1 MAKPAWLTLTPSSGN
16 GNGVIVNTATAH
28 TGRVARTGTVTVQ
41 GAGIAEASTYSVTQ
55 TPKAEFVS
63 FDNGAEISA
72 TKVGGTLTI
81 EGKTNATQLTLSLL
95 EEGDLAIELP
105 ENYEANGVTTA
116 NAAVIEGDPGAN
128 AEFAFSLQIV
138 VPANT
143 TITEK
148 TKTIKV
154 DTTGGKTAQIRI
166 VQAAGDPTLT
176 ISPKSITIPQDGS
189 AVNVNV
195 TANCAWT
202 AS

>member
-16 GNGVIVNTATAH
+16 GNGVIKNTATVH
-28 TGRVARTGTVTVQ
+28 TGRVARTGSVSVQ
-41 GAGIAEASTYSVTQ
+41 GAGISSASTYTVTQ

-63 FDNGAEISA
+63 FDNGSEMSA
-72 TKVGGTLTI
+72 TKTGGNLTI
-81 EGKTNATQLTLSLL
+81 EGKSNASKLTFSLL
-95 EEGDLAIELP
+95 EAGDLQIELP
-105 ENYEANGVTTA
+105 AQYDANGVMTD
-116 NAAVIEGDPGAN
+116 NAASIASDPGAE
-128 AEFAFSLQIV
+128 AEFAFNLKIT

-143 TITEK
+143 TIQEK
-148 TKTIKV
+148 EKTIKV
-154 DTTGGKTAQIRI
+154 DTEGGKTAQIKI
-166 VQAAGDPTLT
+166 VQAAGDPTLE